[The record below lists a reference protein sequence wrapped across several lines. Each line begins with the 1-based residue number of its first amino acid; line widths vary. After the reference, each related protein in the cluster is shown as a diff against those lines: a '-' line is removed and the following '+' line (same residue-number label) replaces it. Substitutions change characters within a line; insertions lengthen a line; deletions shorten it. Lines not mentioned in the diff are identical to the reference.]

1 MAEVSYS
8 RYEEAYKAIHSALM
22 DLTCPPPGHK
32 LTKLGFSWG
41 PDGALTV
48 LRGYDGAD
56 LIFTLVF
63 TWNPDGTLSEVARS

>member
-1 MAEVSYS
+1 
-8 RYEEAYKAIHSALM
+8 M

-63 TWNPDGTLSEVARS
+63 TLNPDGTLSEVARS